1 MPRSARW
8 LILCLLVLASC
19 GPTAAATPALTT
31 AAPLTSTPTPTASA
45 TLPPLATATPTPLGG
60 GMAPPTPTPQE
71 ERALAMEFT
80 EQVSSG
86 YATLHVRAH
95 TCSGLRGPWE
105 GQFEVTLAFEKLLVE
120 GTGSFA
126 FTLPA
131 EGFYV
136 EGEAPF
142 SGAGTTGTACVIA
155 SVSGPLRYEIT
166 FSPDGRSAQVVMG
179 SHGGETITFICPDT
193 PPVTIPFAVAWG
205 PVPLTVPL
213 THYEGCP

>member
-1 MPRSARW
+1 MQRSVRW
-8 LILCLLVLASC
+8 LVLWLFVLASC
-19 GPTAAATPALTT
+19 GPTTVATPAPSVAVLPT
-31 AAPLTSTPTPTASA
+31 ATPTPTASLTMA
-45 TLPPLATATPTPLGG
+45 PLATATPTPSG
-60 GMAPPTPTPQE
+60 GMIPPTPTPPE

-86 YATLHVRAH
+86 YATLHMQAH

-105 GQFEVTLAFEKLLVE
+105 GQFEVTLTAEELQVG

-131 EGFYV
+131 DTFYV

-142 SGAGTTGTACVIA
+142 SGAGTAGTVCVVA

-166 FSPDGRSAQVVMG
+166 FSPDGQSAQVVMG
-179 SHGGETITFICPDT
+179 SYGGETITIICPDT
-193 PPVTIPFAVAWG
+193 PPVAIPFAIAWG
-205 PVPLTVPL
+205 PTPLTVPL
-213 THYEGCP
+213 MRYEGCR